1 MNKSRVLKWFVGL
14 IDLEQHTAIDKQA
27 ISTLENLL
35 SAHAFDWIVLRV
47 NYGMSSCKDFAMALN
62 IV

>member
-1 MNKSRVLKWFVGL
+1 MQKLSNEQVESAKVILGL

-35 SAHAFDWIVLRV
+35 SAHAFD
-47 NYGMSSCKDFAMALN
+47 
-62 IV
+62 